1 MKKKIS
7 IEEAINELEEITSKL
22 EDEDILLSDN
32 LKLCERANLLIKFC
46 ENELNDAK
54 QKIVSLHFDE

>member
-22 EDEDILLSDN
+22 ENEDILLSDN
-32 LKLCERANLLIKFC
+32 LKLCERANLLIKSS
-46 ENELNDAK
+46 ENALHAAK